1 MYKRLF
7 SFCNAFNTTV
17 LPCVNSKYVPPM
29 VNPTIGKKYIIKFI
43 MVTWKQRTYAAIIH
57 PIPATHNH
65 VNAKGSIFAFLL
77 LLINQ

>member
-1 MYKRLF
+1 
-7 SFCNAFNTTV
+7 
-17 LPCVNSKYVPPM
+17 M

-65 VNAKGSIFAFLL
+65 VNAKGSTFAFLL